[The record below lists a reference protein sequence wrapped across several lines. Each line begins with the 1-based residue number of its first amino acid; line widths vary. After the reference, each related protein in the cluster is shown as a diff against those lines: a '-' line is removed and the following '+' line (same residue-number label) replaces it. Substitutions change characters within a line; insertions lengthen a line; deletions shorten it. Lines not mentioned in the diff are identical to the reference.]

1 MLKIMLVNDADHRL
15 GRLRRALEDAG
26 INVVAEVDGGI
37 HLPQYIE
44 AVQPDAILIDSDS
57 PSRDILE
64 QLVVMSQHNPRP
76 VVMFADNADQNVIKQ
91 AIQAGVSAYVYDGI
105 KASRIQPLLEVASAR
120 FQAEQQLKNE
130 LADVQGKLSD
140 RKLAEKA
147 KGILMQQKQL
157 PEDEAYQLLRRTAM
171 NRNIRIAELAQQI
184 INAANLLL

>member
-26 INVVAEVDGGI
+26 INVVAEVDGGM

-44 AVQPDAILIDSDS
+44 TAQPDAILIDSAS

-76 VVMFADNADQNVIKQ
+76 VVMFADNADQDVIRQ

-105 KASRIQPLLEVASAR
+105 KPSRIRALLEIASAR
-120 FQAEQQLKNE
+120 FQVEQQLKNE

-140 RKLAEKA
+140 RKLVEKA
-147 KGILMQQKQL
+147 KGMLMQQKQL

-184 INAANLLL
+184 IDTANMLL

>member
-105 KASRIQPLLEVASAR
+105 KASRIQPVLEVASAR
-120 FQAEQQLKNE
+120 FQAEQALKCE
-130 LADVQGKLSD
+130 LAEVQEKLSD
-140 RKLAEKA
+140 RKLVEKA
-147 KGILMQQKQL
+147 KGILMKQKDL
-157 PEDEAYQLLRRTAM
+157 DENEAYQLLRRTAM
-171 NRNIRIAELAQQI
+171 NRNLKLADLAQQI
-184 INAANLLL
+184 ISAANLLL

>member
-26 INVVAEVDGGI
+26 INVVAEVDGGM

-44 AVQPDAILIDSDS
+44 AVQPDAVLIDSDS

-64 QLVVMSQHNPRP
+64 QLVVMSHDNPRP
-76 VVMFADNADQNVIKQ
+76 VVMFADNADQEVIKQ
-91 AIQAGVSAYVYDGI
+91 AIRAGVTAYVYDGI
-105 KASRIQPLLEVASAR
+105 KPSRIQAVLEVASAR
-120 FQAEQQLKNE
+120 FQAEQELKHE

-140 RKLAEKA
+140 RKLVEKA
-147 KGILMQQKQL
+147 KGILMKQKDL

-171 NRNIRIAELAQQI
+171 NNNLRIAELAQQI
-184 INAANLLL
+184 ISAANILL